1 MKLRLW
7 NIFILGL
14 LLTSNMIPA
23 FAEDSDTRELET
35 FFDNFMAE
43 KLPDLN
49 IPGASLIVVQDG
61 EIVLSKGYGFADID
75 SETPVNPA
83 ETIFRVGSVSK
94 LFTATAVMQLVE
106 RGEVDLHTDITQYLT
121 AFQIPAT
128 YAEPVTLHHLLT
140 HSSGFEDR
148 FIGGMTLDENKL
160 GSIED
165 FLQDALPARVTPP
178 GEVHSYNNYGF
189 ALAGY
194 VVEEV
199 SGMPFE
205 DYVYLNIL
213 QPLGMTLSSFAQPL
227 PLELKA
233 QLATGY
239 ELAGDDLAP
248 AVFQY
253 DRAVPAGSMSSTAE
267 DMAAFMIAHLQSG
280 GSEILDESI
289 ADLMHQQQFTPTTQN
304 FQA

>member
-1 MKLRLW
+1 
-7 NIFILGL
+7 
-14 LLTSNMIPA
+14 
-23 FAEDSDTRELET
+23 
-35 FFDNFMAE
+35 
-43 KLPDLN
+43 
-49 IPGASLIVVQDG
+49 
-61 EIVLSKGYGFADID
+61 
-75 SETPVNPA
+75 
-83 ETIFRVGSVSK
+83 
-94 LFTATAVMQLVE
+94 
-106 RGEVDLHTDITQYLT
+106 
-121 AFQIPAT
+121 
-128 YAEPVTLHHLLT
+128 
-140 HSSGFEDR
+140 
-148 FIGGMTLDENKL
+148 MTLDENKL

-213 QPLGMTLSSFAQPL
+213 QPLGMTLGSFAQPL

-289 ADLMHQQQFTPTTQN
+289 ADLMHQQQFTHHPELPGMTYGFKERYINGLRVIGHGGDIFSYSSQMILIPEDN
-304 FQA
+304 MGIRNPLWMYRK